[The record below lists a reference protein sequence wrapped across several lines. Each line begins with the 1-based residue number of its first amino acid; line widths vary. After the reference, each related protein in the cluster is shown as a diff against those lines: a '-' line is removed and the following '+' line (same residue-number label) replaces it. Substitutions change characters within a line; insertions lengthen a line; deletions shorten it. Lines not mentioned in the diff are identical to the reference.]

1 MMSEQRDEIKFPA
14 PKLMKVQLGDLTCRF
29 IWNKIRYRP
38 QTEHL
43 HEFIFNA
50 LLWTLGEK
58 WHQDQI
64 SKPAEER
71 HVIMRWANA
80 RYKFLIHAQSLGLTA
95 KDRVIPSGEVREL
108 ISLAADVYYLQLV
121 NELPRDLV
129 ERLRSYDGFQGAR
142 YEIAVA
148 ASLVRVGFEIKWKSV
163 PKGQKHYEFDA
174 IHKYTNEEAAIEV
187 KSRHRDGT
195 LHQKGEMP
203 DFSSIRAD
211 IFGKYNEAMEQN
223 PGGKPF
229 GVFIDINVPHESDAP
244 IPSRQWISDLLKK
257 VESKQGANFG
267 TTAPNFLVVTNSAWH
282 YEGEYKAEAG
292 EFMIVMPRNPP
303 YPFKNPVTMEAI
315 GRALNVFSA
324 IPDED

>member
-1 MMSEQRDEIKFPA
+1 MSEQGDEIRFPA
-14 PKLMKVQLGDLTCRF
+14 PELIKVQLGDVICRF

-43 HEFIFNA
+43 HEFIFNG

-58 WHQDQI
+58 WHKHQI
-64 SKPAEER
+64 SKSAEER
-71 HVIMRWANA
+71 HIIMRWANA
-80 RYKFLIHAQSLGLTA
+80 RYEFLTHARSLGLTT

-108 ISLAADVYYLQLV
+108 LSLAADVYYLQLV

-129 ERLRSYDGFQGAR
+129 ERLKSYDGFQGAR

-148 ASLVRVGFEIKWKSV
+148 ASLVRVGFEIKWKRV
-163 PKGQKHYEFDA
+163 PKGEKHYEFDA
-174 IHKYTNEEAAIEV
+174 IHKYTNEEVAIEV
-187 KSRHRDGT
+187 KSRHREGT
-195 LHQKGEMP
+195 LNQKGAMP
-203 DFSSIRAD
+203 DFSAIKAD

-223 PGGKPF
+223 PRDKPF
-229 GVFIDINVPHESDAP
+229 GVYIDINLPHESDVP

-257 VESKQGANFG
+257 VESQRGAIFG
-267 TTAPNFLVVTNSAWH
+267 PTSPNFLVVTNSAWH
-282 YEGEYKAEAG
+282 YEGESRAEAG

-303 YPFKNPVTMEAI
+303 HPLKNPVTMEAI
-315 GRALNVFSA
+315 GRSLNTFSA